1 MLLPKHVEETELFT
15 QQGELFVDLRRV
27 AARHEYYVRVV
38 VLHMHVHLGA
48 QTTWAYQ
55 HRAES
60 RHEER
65 GDKLGTSQCNKN
77 VSRFP
82 PSHGF
87 ACFLHTPRTAA
98 HVHTSPIIMT
108 QAASDWTLSAHPTIP
123 KGLPVCIA
131 IIDGYGENEFK
142 DEYNAVHSAQTPV
155 FDKLRASTSR
165 FRAVAA
171 HGPAVGLP
179 SSDDMGNSEVGHNAL
194 GAGKI
199 YDQGAKLVDKNLE
212 TGQLFRDE
220 GWAYI
225 KSAFAENALHFIG
238 LLSSGGV
245 HSRYN
250 QLIALVKQAA
260 AASCPP
266 ALLPGVALVRC
277 L

>member
-1 MLLPKHVEETELFT
+1 MGRTNIVQKVGTKRGETNLEHHGCT
-15 QQGELFVDLRRV
+15 
-27 AARHEYYVRVV
+27 
-38 VLHMHVHLGA
+38 
-48 QTTWAYQ
+48 
-55 HRAES
+55 
-60 RHEER
+60 
-65 GDKLGTSQCNKN
+65 KN

-266 ALLPGVALVRC
+266 ALLLGL
-277 L
+277 

>member
-1 MLLPKHVEETELFT
+1 
-15 QQGELFVDLRRV
+15 
-27 AARHEYYVRVV
+27 
-38 VLHMHVHLGA
+38 
-48 QTTWAYQ
+48 
-55 HRAES
+55 
-60 RHEER
+60 
-65 GDKLGTSQCNKN
+65 
-77 VSRFP
+77 
-82 PSHGF
+82 
-87 ACFLHTPRTAA
+87 
-98 HVHTSPIIMT
+98 MT